1 MKTRRKI
8 IHILVTLSFLLTLLV
23 PMVGPAGAISTNRVS
38 KIASLSD
45 EFFGDTGVTLTI
57 KEDSDFTGDFEDG
70 DIFQLILPEGVNWWK
85 PTVAITGVGTTA
97 SVTYDIISDQIL
109 EVTITNPDPDIQEA
123 INVTMNVEIDGATG
137 DIAVEV
143 DPLDSGV
150 TGGKYVFARVSG
162 DKTTAK
168 ALSVET
174 IGDPGVG
181 GDIRIEELSLDALG
195 YDAQYIKLKL
205 PTHFE
210 WDGTPTVKFSGGFS
224 DISTLVTSSA
234 VGDGEY
240 YIESVDDQTVK
251 IWFNP
256 VGTRD
261 SHVDRTQ
268 RGIITVST
276 PINPDK
282 DANYGEVEVSI
293 SGDVADDADV
303 VVAKYA
309 DFGVEVSVDE
319 VKEIKAGKFGEELDT
334 ITIEENVPGTL
345 VEGRDITLVFPSWVK
360 ITDASVNPSG
370 GGLDADVGTVDGESN
385 ELDITIT
392 SASSGSTG
400 KIEVDL
406 EISVEG
412 NKSGDIEM
420 EVDGSKAGI
429 PEGTKLVVGKAVSLV
444 NASVDAVKDVKI
456 GVQGQEIGDIT
467 ITELVK
473 EAISDTPNGTI
484 NHNVTLTLPEG
495 VWFTSKPKVEVTE
508 GNLDIDEDN
517 ITLGTT
523 SGGTADGVLN
533 IPIKGSSTK
542 PSTIKVSGIKLTVD
556 RTAPTGDLMVKVG
569 GGAIIENQKANVG
582 WREGQA
588 QSGKDTVVD
597 PGEFD
602 TGTAVKVKVANIVT
616 PAPGETTG
624 TSVFKIGETS
634 YTLNGVVK
642 TMDVAPYI
650 KNDRTYLPVRFV
662 ANAAGVADANI
673 MWNDAEQS
681 VILIKG
687 DRVVKMVIGS
697 NTMYINGVAFTMDV
711 APEIVDPGR
720 TMLPVRWVAQALG
733 CTVTWDEATQSVTVT
748 Q

>member
-45 EFFGDTGVTLTI
+45 EFAGDTGVTLTI
-57 KEDSDFTGDFEDG
+57 KEDSDFTDDFVDG
-70 DIFQLILPEGVNWWK
+70 DIFQLILPEGVNWNA
-85 PTVAITGVGTTA
+85 PTVSGKAYG
-97 SVTYDIISDQIL
+97 SIISDQIL
-109 EVTITNPDPDIQEA
+109 EVTISGATTGQDTI
-123 INVTMNVEIDGATG
+123 IVTMDVEIDGATG

-181 GDIRIEELSLDALG
+181 GDIRIEETALNSLGNDR
-195 YDAQYIKLKL
+195 QYIKLKL
-205 PTHFE
+205 PTHFAWNVSE
-210 WDGTPTVKFSGGFS
+210 GGTYDPDSIVTFSSGFSGLSLNDGAKN
-224 DISTLVTSSA
+224 A
-234 VGDGEY
+234 VANGEY
-240 YIESVDDQTVK
+240 DVEIVDDQTLK

-256 VGTRD
+256 ANA
-261 SHVDRTQ
+261 SRTQ
-268 RGIITVST
+268 RGIITVRT

-345 VEGRDITLVFPSWVK
+345 VAGRDITLVFPSWVK
-360 ITDASVNPSG
+360 ITDAGISVSG
-370 GGLDADVGTVDGESN
+370 GGLGASVGTVDGESN
-385 ELDITIT
+385 ELDITINT
-392 SASSGSTG
+392 ASSGSTG
-400 KIEVDL
+400 KIKVDL

-420 EVDGSKAGI
+420 EIDGSKAGI
-429 PEGTKLVVGKAVSLV
+429 PAGTKLVVGKAVSLV
-444 NASVDAVKDVKI
+444 TASASAVKDVKI

-495 VWFTSKPKVEVTE
+495 VWFTSKPKVEVAE

-569 GGAIIENQKANVG
+569 GGAIIENQKANKG
-582 WREGQA
+582 WLNGA
-588 QSGKDTVVD
+588 ALTSGSTSDVD
-597 PGEFD
+597 EGEFD

-634 YTLNGVVK
+634 YTLNGVAK

-650 KNDRTYLPVRFV
+650 KNGRTYLPVRFV

-673 MWNDAEQS
+673 IWNDTEQS

-687 DRVVKMVIGS
+687 DRVVKLAIGS

-711 APEIVDPGR
+711 APELVDPGR
-720 TMLPVRWVAQALG
+720 TMLPIRWVAQALG
-733 CTVTWDEATQSVTVT
+733 CTVDWDEATQSVTVT